1 VKSYR
6 DLRVWQDGVD
16 FVAVVYRAT
25 ESFPT
30 REQYGLTSQ
39 LRRSAVSIPANV
51 AEGHARMST
60 REYLR
65 FVSIS
70 LGSLAETETHITV
83 ARKLG
88 YLSTEQERP
97 LLATC
102 DALSRMLHGLC
113 KSLQTKIKN
122 QRKD

>member
-1 VKSYR
+1 MKSYR

-25 ESFPT
+25 ETFPT

-39 LRRSAVSIPANV
+39 LRRSAVSIPANI

-65 FVSIS
+65 VVSIS

-88 YLSTEQERP
+88 YLSGEQERP
-97 LLATC
+97 LLETC
-102 DALSRMLHGLC
+102 DALSRMLHGLS
-113 KSLQTKIKN
+113 KSLQTKIKS

>member
-1 VKSYR
+1 MKSYR

-16 FVAVVYRAT
+16 FVAAVYRTT

-51 AEGHARMST
+51 AEGHARLST

-65 FVSIS
+65 FVSIA
-70 LGSLAETETHITV
+70 LGSLAETETHVTV
-83 ARKLG
+83 ARRLG
-88 YLSTEQERP
+88 YLDAEYERT
-97 LLATC
+97 LLAQC

-113 KSLQTKIKN
+113 KSLRSKLNN
-122 QRKD
+122 QRKE

>member
-1 VKSYR
+1 VQSYR
-6 DLRVWQDGVD
+6 ELRVWQDGVD

-51 AEGHARMST
+51 AEGHARRST

-65 FVSIS
+65 FVSIA
-70 LGSLAETETHITV
+70 LGSLAETETHVTV
-83 ARKLG
+83 ATRLG
-88 YLSTEQERP
+88 YLASEQEGQM
-97 LLATC
+97 LKQC

-113 KSLQTKIKN
+113 KSLEIKLKKPRGN
-122 QRKD
+122 